1 MALLKKNRRFKIK
14 KRIRKIVFGTS
25 ECPRLTVFRSNKE
38 IYTSLVDDVMGT
50 IVCSTSSLSKDFNST
65 GTKVEK
71 SKEVGKKI
79 GLSKNYKVIEIGSND
94 GFLTKQFK
102 NMGCDVV
109 GIDPSQYMAQLAM
122 DRGIK
127 TYTTLFN
134 FEAPYRVELIV
145 ADRPFSQ
152 VEEESASINQV
163 LPQDAQSFC
172 HCGI

>member
-79 GLSKNYKVIEIGSND
+79 GELAVSK
-94 GFLTKQFK
+94 
-102 NMGCDVV
+102 
-109 GIDPSQYMAQLAM
+109 GITSCCFDRNGYLYHGRVKSLAEGA
-122 DRGIK
+122 R
-127 TYTTLFN
+127 
-134 FEAPYRVELIV
+134 EAGLK
-145 ADRPFSQ
+145 F
-152 VEEESASINQV
+152 
-163 LPQDAQSFC
+163 
-172 HCGI
+172 